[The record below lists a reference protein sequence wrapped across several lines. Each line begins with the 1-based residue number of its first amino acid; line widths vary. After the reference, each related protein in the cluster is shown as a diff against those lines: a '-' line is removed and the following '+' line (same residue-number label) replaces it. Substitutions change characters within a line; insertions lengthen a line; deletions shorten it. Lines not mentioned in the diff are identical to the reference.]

1 MRAKLGLFTEEDDDA
16 LLVKALLDWMQQA
29 KADFTNTFAALSR
42 AESAALSSDASYHD
56 WHQRWQERLGRQ
68 PQSASDVIA
77 HMRRHNPAHIPRNHK
92 VEEALAAATTNADL
106 SVMNRLLAVLAKP
119 YDHSQDHPDYRAPSG
134 AEAYRTFC
142 GT

>member
-1 MRAKLGLFTEEDDDA
+1 MRAKLGLFAAEDNDA

-42 AESAALSSDASYHD
+42 PESAALSSDTSYHD
-56 WHQRWQERLGRQ
+56 WHERWQERRARQ
-68 PQSASDVIA
+68 PQTPSFVIA
-77 HMRRHNPAHIPRNHK
+77 HMQRHNPAYIPRNHK
-92 VEEALAAATTNADL
+92 VEEALAAAVDNADL
-106 SVMNRLLAVLAKP
+106 SVMHRLLAVLAKP
-119 YDHSQDHPDYRAPSG
+119 YDHTQDHPDYLAPSG